1 MSQITRTWLGFA
13 AIGAGLVHLAL
24 VVGSPLPVAIL
35 LAGLGIAEFGWGIA
49 TFAAN
54 ALIAPK
60 LARIVALTPL
70 LAWSLLVV
78 VATMSGAG
86 SIAAQLPLLP
96 MLVASIFELFV
107 AGAITLHLRRL
118 GNTES
123 PSEPSMPSAGRYLV
137 ALTVGAVLVGG
148 LTTPALAATEAGRYA
163 QPHGSHDPDF
173 VPQEPTPTGDD
184 ILSGIVL
191 PDHDAGH

>member
-1 MSQITRTWLGFA
+1 MPQITRTWLGFA

-49 TFAAN
+49 TFATDT
-54 ALIAPK
+54 LVAPK
-60 LARIVALTPL
+60 LARIVAIAPL
-70 LAWSLLVV
+70 LAWSLVVV
-78 VATMSGAG
+78 VATMLDAG
-86 SIAAQLPLLP
+86 WIAAQLPLLP

-107 AGAITLHLRRL
+107 AGAITLHLRRPR
-118 GNTES
+118 GTDAVAA
-123 PSEPSMPSAGRYLV
+123 PSTPSAGRYLV

-148 LTTPALAATEAGRYA
+148 LTTPALAATEAGKYA

-173 VPQEPTPTGDD
+173 KPEEPAPTGDD
-184 ILSGIVL
+184 ILTGIVL